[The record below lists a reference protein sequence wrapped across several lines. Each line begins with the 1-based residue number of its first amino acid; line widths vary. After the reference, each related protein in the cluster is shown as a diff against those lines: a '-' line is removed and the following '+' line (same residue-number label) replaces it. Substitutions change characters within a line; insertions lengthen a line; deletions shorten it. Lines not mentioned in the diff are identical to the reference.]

1 MTENMEKRITEQ
13 RNPNTYQ
20 IDELQTADVLK
31 IINQEDKKVAE
42 AVNKIIPAVQQ
53 VIDQIA
59 PRLQN
64 GGRIFYVGAG
74 TSGRLGIL
82 DAVECKPTFSVGPE
96 KVVGILAGG
105 EKAMFKSQED
115 IEDDAELGAE
125 KIRSYEISPNDSVVG
140 IAASGKT
147 PFVIGAVEAARKEG
161 AFTAALV
168 CNQDSPLAAAA
179 EMEMAVIVGPE
190 VVTGSTRMKAGT
202 AQKMILNMISTT
214 VMIKQGKVYSNLMV
228 DLQPTNE
235 KLRSRAQNIF
245 KIITAAEDQIA
256 AEYLK
261 RANYEL
267 KEAVIMYEKGVELK
281 EAQKLLAENDGVLKK
296 VIN

>member
-1 MTENMEKRITEQ
+1 MQK
-13 RNPNTYQ
+13 
-20 IDELQTADVLK
+20 
-31 IINQEDKKVAE
+31 
-42 AVNKIIPAVQQ
+42 
-53 VIDQIA
+53 
-59 PRLQN
+59 
-64 GGRIFYVGAG
+64 GGRLFYVGAG

-82 DAVECKPTFSVGPE
+82 DAVECKPTFSVSPE
-96 KVVGILAGG
+96 RVIGILAGG
-105 EKAMFKSQED
+105 EKAMFRSQED
-115 IEDDAELGAE
+115 IEDNAELGAE
-125 KIRSYEISPNDSVVG
+125 KIRSYEISPNDCVVG

-168 CNQDSPLAAAA
+168 CNQDSALAAAA
-179 EMEMAVIVGPE
+179 EMGMAVIVGPE

-228 DLQPTNE
+228 DLQPTND

>member
-1 MTENMEKRITEQ
+1 
-13 RNPNTYQ
+13 
-20 IDELQTADVLK
+20 
-31 IINQEDKKVAE
+31 
-42 AVNKIIPAVQQ
+42 
-53 VIDQIA
+53 
-59 PRLQN
+59 
-64 GGRIFYVGAG
+64 
-74 TSGRLGIL
+74 
-82 DAVECKPTFSVGPE
+82 
-96 KVVGILAGG
+96 
-105 EKAMFKSQED
+105 
-115 IEDDAELGAE
+115 
-125 KIRSYEISPNDSVVG
+125 
-140 IAASGKT
+140 
-147 PFVIGAVEAARKEG
+147 
-161 AFTAALV
+161 
-168 CNQDSPLAAAA
+168 
-179 EMEMAVIVGPE
+179 MAVIVGPE

-228 DLQPTNE
+228 DLQPTND

>member
-1 MTENMEKRITEQ
+1 MAENMEKRITEQ

-31 IINQEDKKVAE
+31 IINQEDKKVAA
-42 AVNKIIPAVQQ
+42 AVNKIIPKIQQ
-53 VIDQIA
+53 VIDRIA
-59 PRLQN
+59 PRMKK
-64 GGRIFYVGAG
+64 GGRLFYVGAG

-82 DAVECKPTFSVGPE
+82 DAVECKPTFSVSPE
-96 KVVGILAGG
+96 RVIGILAGG
-105 EKAMFKSQED
+105 EKAMFRSQED
-115 IEDDAELGAE
+115 IEDNAALGAE
-125 KIRSYEISPNDSVVG
+125 KIRSYEISPNDCIVG

-168 CNQDSPLAAAA
+168 CNQDSALAAAA

-228 DLQPTNE
+228 DLQPTND

>member
-1 MTENMEKRITEQ
+1 MAENMEKRITEQ

-20 IDELQTADVLK
+20 IDELPTADVLK
-31 IINQEDKKVAE
+31 IINQEDKKVAA
-42 AVNKIIPAVQQ
+42 AVNKIIPEIQQ
-53 VIDQIA
+53 VIDRIA
-59 PRLQN
+59 PRMQK
-64 GGRIFYVGAG
+64 GGRLFYVGAG

-82 DAVECKPTFSVGPE
+82 DAVECKPTFSVSPE
-96 KVVGILAGG
+96 RVIGILAGG
-105 EKAMFKSQED
+105 EKAMFRSQED
-115 IEDDAELGAE
+115 IEDNAALGAE
-125 KIRSYEISPNDSVVG
+125 KIRSYEISPNDCIVG

-168 CNQDSPLAAAA
+168 CNQDSALAAAA

-228 DLQPTNE
+228 DLQPTND